1 MNNLK
6 IEPVKIDESELNVI
20 EHGYFKFPSLHL
32 VIGKVASG
40 KSTFIN
46 NLISK
51 IFNPVFKDNVILFSS
66 TAGNDPILKELID
79 NEKIFFH
86 FPNYNRETLET
97 ILEMI
102 KDDDTDD
109 RYLIVF
115 DDMANLIPKTMSKD
129 GQYFNNF
136 IANFRHYA
144 GEGKVSLI
152 ITTQKYTT
160 INSFIRSNSHYVYL
174 LGRASQKDLKTFSE
188 ELNAITE
195 GNEQKFLECYN
206 QCKSDKY
213 DIMLLDFINL
223 RVMKNLDT
231 LIHDDNERFDSV
243 PSSPDIPEEKK

>member
-1 MNNLK
+1 MNKNKNSLK
-6 IEPVKIDESELNVI
+6 IEPVKIDESKLNVVD
-20 EHGYFKFPSLHL
+20 HGYFKFPSLHL

-79 NEKIFFH
+79 NKKIFFH
-86 FPNYNRETLET
+86 FPTYNQQTLET
-97 ILEMI
+97 VLDMI
-102 KDDDTDD
+102 RDEDGSND

-115 DDMANLIPKTMSKD
+115 DDLANIIPKTMSKD

-136 IANFRHYA
+136 IANFRHICQ
-144 GEGKVSLI
+144 EGKISII

-174 LGRASQKDLKTFSE
+174 LGRASQKELKTYSE
-188 ELNAITE
+188 ELNAITDGTE
-195 GNEQKFLECYN
+195 EKFLECYR

-223 RVMKNLDT
+223 RVMKNLDE
-231 LIHDDNERFDSV
+231 LVHDDNAKYDDNV
-243 PSSPDIPEEKK
+243 D